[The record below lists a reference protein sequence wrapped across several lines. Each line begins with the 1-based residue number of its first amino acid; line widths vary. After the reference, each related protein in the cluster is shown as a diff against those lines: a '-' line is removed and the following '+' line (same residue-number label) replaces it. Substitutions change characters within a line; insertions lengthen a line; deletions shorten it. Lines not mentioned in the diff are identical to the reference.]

1 MILYKLAVEEHVL
14 LLISRVD
21 PNFKSEDLACILVN

>member
-14 LLISRVD
+14 LARVD